1 MGKTDQCVKG
11 LSKIQLDRK
20 KYMCSTSEEK
30 LIYTNLLSKKVKE
43 SQQEIDV
50 IFIIKYAFLRLV
62 RNKSRYSSK
71 KYKFLANKSWAYG
84 PHLQCQHPG
93 SRNKRSLSSRTAFVL
108 QRKLFKPGLGVK
120 IVLALRKVG

>member
-1 MGKTDQCVKG
+1 MGKTGQCVKG

-50 IFIIKYAFLRLV
+50 IFIIKYAFLTLFLKKTKQTTKKKK
-62 RNKSRYSSK
+62 NQILSK
-71 KYKFLANKSWAYG
+71 
-84 PHLQCQHPG
+84 
-93 SRNKRSLSSRTAFVL
+93 
-108 QRKLFKPGLGVK
+108 
-120 IVLALRKVG
+120 

>member
-1 MGKTDQCVKG
+1 MPSGKDQPYHT
-11 LSKIQLDRK
+11 LSNHESRLILPPLNWVLFTITKPGSMWGRLISVSKACQKYNWIEK

-84 PHLQCQHPG
+84 THL
-93 SRNKRSLSSRTAFVL
+93 
-108 QRKLFKPGLGVK
+108 
-120 IVLALRKVG
+120 